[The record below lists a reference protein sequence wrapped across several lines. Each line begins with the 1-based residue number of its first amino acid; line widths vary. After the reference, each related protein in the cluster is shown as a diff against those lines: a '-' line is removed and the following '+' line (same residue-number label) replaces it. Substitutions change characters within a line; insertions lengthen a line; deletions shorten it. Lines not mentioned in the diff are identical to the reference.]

1 LQNHQSTAYKNK
13 NIKIKKMNF
22 LEITLSNRT
31 MLILGALSGIAIIFI
46 TFLIAKRYN
55 KKTNAIK

>member
-1 LQNHQSTAYKNK
+1 
-13 NIKIKKMNF
+13 MNF

-31 MLILGALSGIAIIFI
+31 MLILGAVSGIAIIIFI

-55 KKTNAIK
+55 KKSNAIK

>member
-1 LQNHQSTAYKNK
+1 
-13 NIKIKKMNF
+13 MNF

-31 MLILGALSGIAIIFI
+31 MLILGALLGIAIIFI